1 MFMTRNTYTASF
13 ALFLVTLSIGL
24 LMPFADA
31 FATVTTVGGQA
42 KQIATQVVVMPR
54 FIAVICYVIGVFFAA
69 RSLLALKAFIEKAD
83 DNPITKFLALG
94 SISALLIMLPYIIDV
109 TMNTMNLQTSNI
121 TSTSQSFSETGE

>member
-13 ALFLVTLSIGL
+13 ALFLATLSIGL